1 MTRVGTL
8 LLWTHRLERA
18 VARRTWGEGGDA
30 LRQLV
35 GAGRRFTSQD
45 GVGPAALRSLQ
56 QHGVD
61 SLETLLHTPAATVD
75 S

>member
-35 GAGRRFTSQD
+35 GAGR
-45 GVGPAALRSLQ
+45 
-56 QHGVD
+56 
-61 SLETLLHTPAATVD
+61 
-75 S
+75 